1 VSLKRYKRN
10 NSNDTIK
17 DQKRWLE
24 WTKRAFQMCW
34 VLFAFRRL
42 VWHAPITVHDLL
54 WWHWIHLVDIFSTIP
69 VVSSLEFWYASKSF
83 YFFYFS
89 LSSFFINYDEWKK
102 RPKRHIK
109 TPIIKPPAPLERY
122 QRDESNATKEDH
134 QLWSKCAT
142 RVIQKQMSPEIF
154 RRSVQPTSVIGHR
167 SWSYLVLLDLS
178 HQYFFNGSSNVIEVS
193 EFLKG
198 FIFPRS
204 SFFSL
209 YSLLSLYCKLVLVY
223 FFFYFEETC
232 LRHSWLVTCEL

>member
-1 VSLKRYKRN
+1 MPPN
-10 NSNDTIK
+10 
-17 DQKRWLE
+17 
-24 WTKRAFQMCW
+24 
-34 VLFAFRRL
+34 LF
-42 VWHAPITVHDLL
+42 I
-54 WWHWIHLVDIFSTIP
+54 
-69 VVSSLEFWYASKSF
+69 
-83 YFFYFS
+83 FFYFS
-89 LSSFFINYDEWKK
+89 LSSFFINYEEWKK

-178 HQYFFNGSSNVIEVS
+178 HRYFFNGSSNVIEVS
-193 EFLKG
+193 AFLKG

-209 YSLLSLYCKLVLVY
+209 YSLLSLYCKLVVVY